1 VSLTGVSK
9 SRIKIKYFA
18 SFKEFTG
25 KEEEQ
30 IEVDDDMS
38 LSEIRDYVKD
48 LYTKIGRQE
57 QVLVALNG
65 SFKPLETKVEN
76 GDIVSFFPPVSG
88 G

>member
-1 VSLTGVSK
+1 MSLTGVSRL
-9 SRIKIKYFA
+9 RIKIKYYA

-30 IEVDDDMS
+30 IEVDDHMS
-38 LSEIRDYVKD
+38 LSEIRDYVKG

-65 SFKPLETKVEN
+65 SFKPLETKVED
-76 GDIVSFFPPVSG
+76 GDILSFFPPVSG

>member
-1 VSLTGVSK
+1 LK
-9 SRIKIKYFA
+9 IKIKYYA

-25 KEEEQ
+25 KEEEE
-30 IEVDDDMS
+30 IEVADGLM
-38 LSEIRDYVKD
+38 LSEIRDYIKG

-65 SFKPLETKVEN
+65 SFKPLDTKVEE
-76 GDIVSFFPPVSG
+76 GDTLSFFPPVSG

>member
-1 VSLTGVSK
+1 MK
-9 SRIKIKYFA
+9 IRIKYYA

-30 IEVDDDMS
+30 IEIDDEMS
-38 LSEIRDYVKD
+38 LSEIRDYIKGM
-48 LYTKIGRQE
+48 YTKIGRQE

-65 SFKPLETKVEN
+65 SFKPLETRVEE
-76 GDIVSFFPPVSG
+76 GDTLSFFPPVSG

>member
-1 VSLTGVSK
+1 MK
-9 SRIKIKYFA
+9 IRIKYYA

-25 KEEEQ
+25 KKEEE
-30 IEVDDDMS
+30 IEVADGLM
-38 LSEIRDYVKD
+38 LSEIRDYVKG

-65 SFKPLETKVEN
+65 SFKPLDTKVEE
-76 GDIVSFFPPVSG
+76 GDTLSFFPPVSG

>member
-1 VSLTGVSK
+1 VSLTGGNRLK
-9 SRIKIKYFA
+9 IRIKYYA

-30 IEVDDDMS
+30 IEIDDEMS
-38 LSEIRDYVKD
+38 LSEIRDYVKGM
-48 LYTKIGRQE
+48 YTKIGRQE

-65 SFKPLETKVEN
+65 SFKPLETRVEE
-76 GDIVSFFPPVSG
+76 GDTLSFFPPVSG

>member
-1 VSLTGVSK
+1 MK
-9 SRIKIKYFA
+9 IKIKYYA

-25 KEEEQ
+25 KKEEE
-30 IEVDDDMS
+30 IEVADGLM
-38 LSEIRDYVKD
+38 LSEIRDYVKG

-65 SFKPLETKVEN
+65 SFKPLDTKVEE
-76 GDIVSFFPPVSG
+76 GDTLSFFPPVSG